1 MTDDEDDWEETE
13 SECEDDE
20 SVCGSETEWTEC
32 EEDEETMIAPLDVVR
47 FGDVEMDREYRE
59 ALYRE
64 HPYYTA
70 EEVVGTYL
78 GHNPMYPRG

>member
-1 MTDDEDDWEETE
+1 M
-13 SECEDDE
+13 SDDE
-20 SVCGSETEWTEC
+20 SESESESENDDACGSEAEWTEC
-32 EEDEETMIAPLDVVR
+32 EEDEETMVPPLDVVR

-64 HPYYTA
+64 HPHYTA

-78 GHNPMYPRG
+78 GYNPMYPRGVTSI

>member
-47 FGDVEMDREYRE
+47 FGDVESRCLLGTPRETLR
-59 ALYRE
+59 LD
-64 HPYYTA
+64 
-70 EEVVGTYL
+70 
-78 GHNPMYPRG
+78 